1 MIPIDLSKQQVLN
14 AEPKAIKRSSLIGNL
29 DRSGNITMSSIME
42 KAK

>member
-14 AEPKAIKRSSLIGNL
+14 AEPKAIKQSNLIGNL